1 LNLFSEVARHY
12 FVRIDAHMNETISEI
27 QRLLQEI
34 PDHLKSGHEDGY
46 AEGRGK
52 ARADRRAGLNLGFH
66 DPGTTVALFDRI
78 FATDN
83 YGNTASPWPAEPAMS
98 LEMERRHLEQANRH
112 IAEGWERIA
121 AQKARVALME
131 RGGHDTGLARDLL
144 RHFERA
150 LEHMLEHRELI
161 LRAIDRLQH

>member
-1 LNLFSEVARHY
+1 
-12 FVRIDAHMNETISEI
+12 MNETISEI

-83 YGNTASPWPAEPAMS
+83 YGNTASPCPPQPPEPAMS

-131 RGGHDTGLARDLL
+131 RGGRDTGLARDLL

-161 LRAIDRLQH
+161 LRAIDRLQQ

>member
-1 LNLFSEVARHY
+1 
-12 FVRIDAHMNETISEI
+12 MNETISEI

-52 ARADRRAGLNLGFH
+52 ARADRFVGLNLGFH

-78 FATDN
+78 FATDD
-83 YGNTASPWPAEPAMS
+83 YRNTTSPWPAEPAMS

-161 LRAIDRLQH
+161 LRAIDRLQQ